1 MAVTGFPKI
10 SFHCLRIDGKNVM
23 LVENCRTVVICVG
36 KRLAW
41 ILLSTILWAAVC
53 LTPAAA
59 EELLLLE
66 EESTVQTIWNVTALP
81 VGMQGVTFR
90 GTVVWAGDDV
100 IVQDSSG
107 SLRLLS
113 SESLNVGDM
122 LLVTGETSEDG
133 FLAEDVTVE
142 GTGPLPASETTLAD
156 APDGLRVVIRGGTLS
171 EGHLTQDGC
180 SVEVSAEGIPVGQAD
195 VYGIIFGDILYADTI
210 VPAMKPDREWKAYF
224 GLLDAHSSLSD
235 GLGTVQEAFS
245 HASRVAGLDFFAVT
259 DHSDSFDSA
268 GSGDITREGASV
280 STAWAVGKQAAAGVT
295 NERFVGMFGYEMSW
309 PREKKVGHINTFATP
324 GWQTPRQA
332 GMDTLAG
339 YCAAL
344 AKAPGQVSQ
353 FNHPGL
359 YSGDFDGFED
369 YDPACD
375 ACIQLFQL
383 EGEAGV
389 SFYDYYI
396 QALDNG
402 WHVAPTVGQDNHN
415 GNWGDMGLSRTGVLA
430 KELTE
435 EALYAAMAARRVYA
449 TEDPDFYVDY
459 RLNGNLMGSVMGAA
473 EGLEASVTLFD
484 PTDGSDAL
492 VEVIGMGGSVLAS
505 GSTIDGTLAL
515 SVPAGSPYY
524 FLYITQSDG
533 DAAVTA
539 PIWVDDFTDMG
550 ILSFT
555 ADTESPLTGQTLTL
569 TMELFNWEEVPF
581 EISGVS
587 LYSGTRKLG
596 DFTAAVGLRYTFPL
610 LWEEPGQL
618 PLTAVVEGTVD
629 GAERSYQ
636 RELTVAFSLPDP
648 VEATITQARAGNAGQ
663 VFAVEG
669 YATSGNTNPYTTFA
683 DTIYVQDDTGGI
695 PVRGKFTQSIQV
707 GTPLLATGVLR
718 QEKGEHYLEL
728 TDCQIPAK
736 AMYRYVPQN
745 LSCREAMDYSLHG
758 GSLVQ
763 TEGTVASLTAEG
775 KKVSRFTL
783 RDSRG
788 GAAEIVVDP
797 QIRSGAYGVN
807 ELAEVVKAGQTLRV
821 MGLLSRDEAGQAVL
835 RVRNCDEVVAV
846 DPVPAPTAAP
856 AAIIADES
864 NPRTGEGRIWR
875 VLADFLW

>member
-1 MAVTGFPKI
+1 M
-10 SFHCLRIDGKNVM
+10 R
-23 LVENCRTVVICVG
+23 

-41 ILLSTILWAAVC
+41 ILLSAIIWAAVC
-53 LTPAAA
+53 PAPAAA
-59 EELLLLE
+59 EELLQME
-66 EESTVQTIWNVTALP
+66 EAVTVQTIRKVMALP
-81 VGMQGVTFR
+81 AGTQGVSFR
-90 GTVVWAGDDV
+90 GTVVWAADDV
-100 IVQDSSG
+100 VVQDSSG
-107 SLRLLS
+107 SLRLFS
-113 SESLNVGDM
+113 SESLGVGDM
-122 LLVTGETSEDG
+122 ILVTGETGEEG

-171 EGHLTQDGC
+171 EGYLTQDGC
-180 SVEVSAEGIPVGQAD
+180 SVEVYAEEIPVGQAD
-195 VYGIIFGDILYADTI
+195 VYGIIFDGVLYADTI
-210 VPAMKPDREWKAYF
+210 VPALKPDREWKAYF

-245 HASRVAGLDFFAVT
+245 HASQVEGLDFFAVT
-259 DHSDSFDSA
+259 DHSDSFDGA
-268 GSGDITREGASV
+268 GSGDITRDGASV
-280 STAWAVGKQAAAGVT
+280 SRAWAAGKQAAAGAT
-295 NERFVGMFGYEMSW
+295 NDRFVGMFGYEMSW

-324 GWQTPRQA
+324 GWQTPWQS

-359 YSGDFDGFED
+359 YSGDFGGFED

-375 ACIQLFQL
+375 AFIQLFQL
-383 EGEAGV
+383 EGEGGE

-396 QALDNG
+396 RALDEG
-402 WHVAPTVGQDNHN
+402 WHVAPTVGQDNHH
-415 GNWGDMGLSRTGVLA
+415 GNWGDEGLSRTGVLA

-435 EALYAAMAARRVYA
+435 KSLYEAMAARRVYA

-492 VEVIGMGGSVLAS
+492 VEVIGIGGSVLAS
-505 GSTIDGTLAL
+505 GHTDDGTLAL
-515 SVPAGSPYY
+515 PLPEGSPYY
-524 FLYITQSDG
+524 FLYITQTDG

-539 PIWVDDFTDMG
+539 PVWVDDFTDMG

-555 ADTESPLTGQTLTL
+555 ADTESPMTGQTLTL
-569 TMELFNWEEVPF
+569 TVELFNWEEVPF
-581 EISGVS
+581 EISGVF
-587 LYSGTRKLG
+587 LYSGTQKLG
-596 DFTAAVGLRYTFPL
+596 DFTSAGGLRYTFPL

-618 PLTAVVEGTVD
+618 PLTAVVEGAAN
-629 GAERSYQ
+629 GAGRNYTQ
-636 RELTVAFSLPDP
+636 ELTVGFSFPDP
-648 VEATITQARAGNAGQ
+648 VEATITQARTGNAGQ

-695 PVRGKFTQSIQV
+695 PVRGKFTRSIQV
-707 GTPLLATGVLR
+707 GTPLLVTGVLR
-718 QEKGEHYLEL
+718 QEKGERYLEL
-728 TDCQIPAK
+728 TDCQIPGK

-745 LSCREAMDYSLHG
+745 LSCREAMDFAQYG

-788 GAAEIVVDP
+788 DPAEILIAP
-797 QIRSGAYGVN
+797 EIRSGAYGVN
-807 ELAEVVKAGQTLRV
+807 ELADVVK
-821 MGLLSRDEAGQAVL
+821 MGKTVRAMGILSRDEAGRAVL

-846 DPVPAPTAAP
+846 DPVPAPAA
-856 AAIIADES
+856 ASETVIADET
-864 NPRTGEGRIWR
+864 NPRTGEYRIWR
-875 VLADFLW
+875 ILADFLW

>member
-1 MAVTGFPKI
+1 
-10 SFHCLRIDGKNVM
+10 M
-23 LVENCRTVVICVG
+23 LVENCRTVVICVR
-36 KRLAW
+36 KRLVLFF
-41 ILLSTILWAAVC
+41 LLVTLCTAVC
-53 LTPAAA
+53 LTPATA
-59 EELLLLE
+59 EELLLPE
-66 EESTVQTIWNVTALP
+66 ERSTVQTIRKVTALP
-81 VGMQGVTFR
+81 AGTQGVNFR
-90 GTVVWAGDDV
+90 GTVVWAAEDV

-113 SESLNVGDM
+113 SESLGVGDVI
-122 LLVTGETSEDG
+122 LVTGETGEDG
-133 FLAEDVTVE
+133 FLAENVTVE
-142 GTGPLPASETTLAD
+142 EAGPLPASETSLAD
-156 APDGLRVVIRGGTLS
+156 APEGLRVVIRGGTLS
-171 EGHLTQDGC
+171 EGHLKQDGC
-180 SVEVSAEGIPVGQAD
+180 SVEVYAETVPTGQAD
-195 VYGIIFGDILYADTI
+195 VYGIIFGNILYADTI

-245 HASRVAGLDFFAVT
+245 YASQVAGLDFFAVT
-259 DHSDSFDSA
+259 DHSDSFDNA
-268 GSGDITREGASV
+268 VIGSITRDGASV
-280 STAWAVGKQAAAGVT
+280 SGAWAAGKQAAAGVT
-295 NERFVGMFGYEMSW
+295 NDRFVGMFGYEMSW
-309 PREKKVGHINTFATP
+309 PREKQIGHINTFATP
-324 GWQTPRQA
+324 GWQTPWQS

-344 AKAPGQVSQ
+344 AKVPGQVSQ

-359 YSGDFDGFED
+359 FSGDFEGFED

-375 ACIQLFQL
+375 ACIQLLQL
-383 EGEAGV
+383 EGEGGE

-402 WHVAPTVGQDNHN
+402 WHVAPTVGQDNHH
-415 GNWGDMGLSRTGVLA
+415 GNWGDEGISRTGVLA

-435 EALYAAMAARRVYA
+435 EALYEAMAARRVYA

-459 RLNGNLMGSVMGAA
+459 RLNGNLMGSVTGII
-473 EGLEASVTLFD
+473 EGTEASVALYD
-484 PTDGSDAL
+484 PTDGPEAL
-492 VEVIGMGGSVLAS
+492 VEVIGIGGAVLAS
-505 GSTIDGTLAL
+505 GSTDDGALTLSL
-515 SVPAGSPYY
+515 PDGSPYY
-524 FLYITQSDG
+524 FLYITQPDG

-539 PIWVDDFTDMG
+539 PVWVDDFTDMG

-555 ADTESPLTGQTLTL
+555 ADSESPLTGQTLTL
-569 TMELFNWEEVPF
+569 TVELFNWEEVPF

-587 LYSGTRKLG
+587 LYSGTQKLG
-596 DFTAAVGLRYTFPL
+596 DFTAAGSLRYTFPL

-618 PLTAVVEGTVD
+618 PLTVVVTGTVD
-629 GAERSYQ
+629 NAERSYQ

-648 VEATITQARAGNAGQ
+648 VKTTIAQARAGNAGQ
-663 VFAVEG
+663 VFSVEG
-669 YATSGNTNPYTTFA
+669 YAASGNTNPYTTFA

-718 QEKGEHYLEL
+718 QEKGERYLEL
-728 TDCQIPAK
+728 TDCQIPEK

-763 TEGTVASLTAEG
+763 TEGKVVSVSADGKQVA
-775 KKVSRFTL
+775 RFTL

-788 GAAEIVVDP
+788 DTAEIVVDP
-797 QIRSGAYGVN
+797 EIRSGAYGVN
-807 ELAEVVKAGQTLRV
+807 ELADVVKTGQTVRV
-821 MGLLSRDEAGQAVL
+821 MGLLSRDGTGEAVL

-846 DPVPAPTAAP
+846 EPMPAPAAAP
-856 AAIIADES
+856 AAVIADET

>member
-1 MAVTGFPKI
+1 M
-10 SFHCLRIDGKNVM
+10 R
-23 LVENCRTVVICVG
+23 

-41 ILLSTILWAAVC
+41 IFLSTILWTAVYPA
-53 LTPAAA
+53 PAAA

-66 EESTVQTIWNVTALP
+66 EETTVQTIGNVMALP
-81 VGMQGVTFR
+81 VGTQGVAFR
-90 GTVVWAGDDV
+90 GTVVWAGDDM

-113 SESLNVGDM
+113 SEALNVGDM
-122 LLVTGETSEDG
+122 ILVTGETGEDG
-133 FLAEDVTVE
+133 FLAEEVTVE
-142 GTGPLPASETTLAD
+142 GVGSLPASETTLAD
-156 APDGLRVVIRGGTLS
+156 APKGLRVMIRGGTLS
-171 EGHLTQDGC
+171 EGYLTQDGC
-180 SVEVSAEGIPVGQAD
+180 SVKVYAEDIPTGQAD
-195 VYGIIFGDILYADTI
+195 VYGIIFGDTLYADTI
-210 VPAMKPDREWKAYF
+210 VPATKPDLEWKAYF

-245 HASRVAGLDFFAVT
+245 HASQVAGLDFFAVT
-259 DHSDSFDSA
+259 DHSDSFENA
-268 GSGDITREGASV
+268 GSGNITQDGTSV
-280 STAWAVGKQAAAGVT
+280 STAWAAGKQAAAGVT
-295 NERFVGMFGYEMSW
+295 NDRFVGIFGYEMSW

-324 GWQTPRQA
+324 GWQTPWQP

-359 YSGDFDGFED
+359 YSGDFGGFED
-369 YDPACD
+369 YDPVCD

-383 EGEAGV
+383 EGEGGE

-396 QALDNG
+396 QALDWG

-415 GNWGDMGLSRTGVLA
+415 GAWGDDGLSRTGVLA

-435 EALYAAMAARRVYA
+435 EALYEAMAARRVYA
-449 TEDPDFYVDY
+449 TEDSDLYVDY

-484 PTDGSDAL
+484 PTDGSEAL
-492 VEVIGMGGSVLAS
+492 VEVIGMGGAVLAS
-505 GSTIDGTLAL
+505 GSTTDGTLTL
-515 SVPAGSPYY
+515 SVPEGSPYY
-524 FLYITQSDG
+524 FLYITQSDA

-539 PIWVDDFTDMG
+539 PVWVDDFSDMG

-555 ADTESPLTGQTLTL
+555 ADSERPLTGQTLAL
-569 TMELFNWEEVPF
+569 TVELFNWEEVPF

-587 LYSGTRKLG
+587 LFSGTQKLG
-596 DFTAAVGLRYTFPL
+596 DFTAAGSLRYTFPL

-618 PLTAVVEGTVD
+618 PLTAVVEGTAD
-629 GAERSYQ
+629 GAERNYTQ
-636 RELTVAFSLPDP
+636 ELTLGFSLPDP
-648 VEATITQARAGNAGQ
+648 AEASIAQARAGNAGQ
-663 VFAVEG
+663 VFTASG

-707 GTPLLATGVLR
+707 GTPLLVTGVLR
-718 QEKGEHYLEL
+718 QKQEERYLEL
-728 TDCQIPAK
+728 TDCQIPEK
-736 AMYRYVPQN
+736 SMYRYVPQN
-745 LSCREAMDYSLHG
+745 LSCREAMDYGLYG

-763 TEGTVASLTAEG
+763 TLGNVASLTADG

-783 RDSRG
+783 RDSLG
-788 GAAEIVVDP
+788 DTAEIVVDP
-797 QIRSGAYGVN
+797 EIRSGAYGVN
-807 ELAEVVKAGQTLRV
+807 ELADVVKKGQTVRA
-821 MGLLSRDEAGQAVL
+821 MGLLSRDEAGNAVL

-846 DPVPAPTAAP
+846 DPVPAPAP
-856 AAIIADES
+856 AAVIPDET

-875 VLADFLW
+875 VLADILW

>member
-1 MAVTGFPKI
+1 MK
-10 SFHCLRIDGKNVM
+10 
-23 LVENCRTVVICVG
+23 
-36 KRLAW
+36 KRLVW
-41 ILLSTILWAAVC
+41 VLLTAILWATVC

-66 EESTVQTIWNVTALP
+66 EETTVQAIGKVTALP
-81 VGMQGVTFR
+81 SGTQGVAFR

-107 SLRLLS
+107 SLRLIS
-113 SESLNVGDM
+113 SESLGVGDVI
-122 LLVTGETSEDG
+122 LVTGETGEDG
-133 FLAEDVTVE
+133 FLAEEVTVE
-142 GTGPLPASETTLAD
+142 GFGPLPASETTLAD
-156 APDGLRVVIRGGTLS
+156 APEGLRVVIRGGTLS
-171 EGHLTQDGC
+171 EGYLTQDGY
-180 SVEVSAEGIPVGQAD
+180 SVKVAAEDIPTGLAD
-195 VYGIIFGDILYADTI
+195 VYGIIFGDTLYADTI
-210 VPAMKPDREWKAYF
+210 VAATKPEREWKAYF

-245 HASRVAGLDFFAVT
+245 HASQVEGLDFFAVT
-259 DHSDSFDSA
+259 DHSDSFDGA
-268 GSGDITREGASV
+268 GSGNITQDGASV
-280 STAWAVGKQAAAGVT
+280 STAWAAGKQAAAGVT
-295 NERFVGMFGYEMSW
+295 NDRFVGMFGYEMTW
-309 PREKKVGHINTFATP
+309 PREKKVGHINTLATP
-324 GWQTPRQA
+324 GWQTPWQS

-359 YSGDFDGFED
+359 YSGDFGSFED

-383 EGEAGV
+383 EGEDGE

-415 GNWGDMGLSRTGVLA
+415 GAWGDEGLSRTGVLA

-435 EALYAAMAARRVYA
+435 EALYEAMAARRVYA
-449 TEDPDFYVDY
+449 TEDSDLYVDY

-473 EGLEASVTLFD
+473 EGLEASVVLYD
-484 PTDGSDAL
+484 ATDGPEAL
-492 VEVIGMGGSVLAS
+492 VKVIGAGGAVLAS
-505 GSTIDGTLAL
+505 GSTADGTLSL

-524 FLYITQSDG
+524 FLWISQPDG

-539 PIWVDDFTDMG
+539 PVWVDDFADMG
-550 ILSFT
+550 IAGFT
-555 ADTESPLTGQTLTL
+555 ADTDSPLIGQRLTL
-569 TMELFNWEEVPF
+569 TVELFNWEEVPF

-587 LYSGTRKLG
+587 LFSGTQKLG
-596 DFTAAVGLRYTFPL
+596 DFTAAGSLRYTFPL

-618 PLTAVVEGTVD
+618 PLTVVVTGTVD
-629 GAERSYQ
+629 NAERSYQ

-648 VEATITQARAGNAGQ
+648 VKATITQARAGNAGQ
-663 VFAVEG
+663 VFSVEG
-669 YATSGNTNPYTTFA
+669 YATSGNTNPHTTFT

-695 PVRGKFTQSIQV
+695 PVRGKFNQSIQV
-707 GTPLLATGVLR
+707 GTPLLVTGVLR
-718 QEKGEHYLEL
+718 QEQGERYLEL
-728 TDCQIPAK
+728 TDCQTLTK

-745 LSCREAMDYSLHG
+745 LSCREAMDYTLYG

-763 TEGTVASLTAEG
+763 TEGTVTSLTADG

-788 GAAEIVVDP
+788 DTADIVVDP
-797 QIRSGAYGVN
+797 EIRSGAYGVN
-807 ELAEVVKAGQTLRV
+807 ELADVVKAGQTVRA
-821 MGLLSRDEAGQAVL
+821 MGLLSRDEAGKAVL

-846 DPVPAPTAAP
+846 APVPAPAAAP
-856 AAIIADES
+856 ETVIPDET